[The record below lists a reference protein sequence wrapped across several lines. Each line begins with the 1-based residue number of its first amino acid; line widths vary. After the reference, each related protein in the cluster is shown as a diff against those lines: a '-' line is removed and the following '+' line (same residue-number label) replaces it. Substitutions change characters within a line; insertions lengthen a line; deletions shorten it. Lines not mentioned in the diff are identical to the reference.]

1 MPNRI
6 IKEGICANEQ
16 IDRLTA
22 FEETFFY
29 RLIVNVD
36 DYGLMDGRVSV
47 LKAKLFTLRCGT
59 MKDSEVEK
67 ALKRLCEEG
76 LVEVYHCKGRPYLHL
91 TGWER
96 NQQIRA
102 KKPKYPRPEEADE
115 ELPEINCNQ
124 VQADESKLKQ
134 TELPDGKE
142 NQPNADDPV
151 VVEMVLNDGG
161 TYKVTRSEAERYQ
174 ALYPAVDVMQELR
187 NAAGWLEGNPTRRKT
202 KAGIKRYINGWLAR
216 EQDNSKSKGGSSVS
230 YAPPSN
236 KPSGGNPFKRGRLW
250 TIK

>member
-115 ELPEINCNQ
+115 EPPEIICNQ
-124 VQADESKLKQ
+124 AQAGECTSKQ
-134 TELPDGKE
+134 AETHYGRE
-142 NQPNADDPV
+142 NQPSADDPV

-216 EQDNSKSKGGSSVS
+216 EQDNGKGKGGSSTP

-236 KPSGGNPFKRGRLW
+236 RPTGGNPFKR
-250 TIK
+250 

>member
-115 ELPEINCNQ
+115 EMPEINCNQ
-124 VQADESKLKQ
+124 AQADESKTKQ
-134 TELPDGKE
+134 VESRGSRED
-142 NQPNADDPV
+142 QPSADDPV

-174 ALYPAVDVMQELR
+174 ALYPAVDVIQELR

-216 EQDNSKSKGGSSVS
+216 EQDNGKSKGGSSAS
-230 YAPPSN
+230 YAPP
-236 KPSGGNPFKRGRLW
+236 PSRPTGGNPFKR
-250 TIK
+250 

>member
-6 IKEGICANEQ
+6 IKDGICANEQ

-47 LKAKLFTLRCGT
+47 LKAKLFTLRCGS
-59 MKDSEVEK
+59 MKGSEVEK

-115 ELPEINCNQ
+115 GLPEIICNQ
-124 VQADESKLKQ
+124 ARADECKPKQ
-134 TELPDGKE
+134 AEPHDGKE
-142 NQPNADDPV
+142 NQPSADDPV

-174 ALYPAVDVMQELR
+174 VLYPAVDVMQELR

-202 KAGIKRYINGWLAR
+202 KAGIKRYINGWLAK
-216 EQDNSKSKGGSSVS
+216 EQDKGGGKGGNNTP
-230 YAPPSN
+230 YNPPPG
-236 KPSGGNPFKRGRLW
+236 KQPSGNPFKR
-250 TIK
+250 

>member
-1 MPNRI
+1 M
-6 IKEGICANEQ
+6 
-16 IDRLTA
+16 
-22 FEETFFY
+22 
-29 RLIVNVD
+29 
-36 DYGLMDGRVSV
+36 
-47 LKAKLFTLRCGT
+47 
-59 MKDSEVEK
+59 
-67 ALKRLCEEG
+67 
-76 LVEVYHCKGRPYLHL
+76 YHCKGRPYLHL

-124 VQADESKLKQ
+124 AQADESKLKQ

-187 NAAGWLEGNPTRRKT
+187 NAAGWLEGNPTRRKRKLESSGT
-202 KAGIKRYINGWLAR
+202 SMAGLRGSKTIAKARAEVAYPMLRHPTSRVAGILL
-216 EQDNSKSKGGSSVS
+216 
-230 YAPPSN
+230 
-236 KPSGGNPFKRGRLW
+236 RGDGYGR
-250 TIK
+250 

>member
-6 IKEGICANEQ
+6 IKDGICANEQ

-47 LKAKLFTLRCGT
+47 LKAKLFTLRCGS

-115 ELPEINCNQ
+115 ELPEIIRNQ
-124 VQADESKLKQ
+124 ARADECKPKQ
-134 TELPDGKE
+134 AEPHDGKE
-142 NQPNADDPV
+142 NQPSADDPV

-174 ALYPAVDVMQELR
+174 VLYPAVDVMQELR

-202 KAGIKRYINGWLAR
+202 KAGIKRYINGWLVK
-216 EQDNSKSKGGSSVS
+216 EQDKGGGKGGNNTP
-230 YAPPSN
+230 YNPPPG
-236 KPSGGNPFKRGRLW
+236 KQPSGNPFKR
-250 TIK
+250 

>member
-22 FEETFFY
+22 SEETFFD
-29 RLIVNVD
+29 RLIVNDD
-36 DYGLMDGRVSV
+36 DYGLMDGRISV

-76 LVEVYHCKGRPYLHL
+76 LLEVYHCKGRPYLHL

-115 ELPEINCNQ
+115 ELPEIICNQ
-124 VQADESKLKQ
+124 ARADECKPKQ
-134 TELPDGKE
+134 AEPHDGKE
-142 NQPNADDPV
+142 NQPSADDPV

-202 KAGIKRYINGWLAR
+202 KAGIKRYINGWLAK
-216 EQDNSKSKGGSSVS
+216 EQDKGGGKGGNNTP
-230 YAPPSN
+230 YNPPPS
-236 KPSGGNPFKRGRLW
+236 KQPSGNPFKR
-250 TIK
+250 

>member
-6 IKEGICANEQ
+6 IKDGICANEQ

-76 LVEVYHCKGRPYLHL
+76 LLEVYHCKGRPYLHL

-115 ELPEINCNQ
+115 ELPEIIRNQ
-124 VQADESKLKQ
+124 ARADECKPKQ
-134 TELPDGKE
+134 
-142 NQPNADDPV
+142 A
-151 VVEMVLNDGG
+151 G
-161 TYKVTRSEAERYQ
+161 TA
-174 ALYPAVDVMQELR
+174 
-187 NAAGWLEGNPTRRKT
+187 
-202 KAGIKRYINGWLAR
+202 
-216 EQDNSKSKGGSSVS
+216 
-230 YAPPSN
+230 
-236 KPSGGNPFKRGRLW
+236 
-250 TIK
+250 

>member
-1 MPNRI
+1 M
-6 IKEGICANEQ
+6 
-16 IDRLTA
+16 
-22 FEETFFY
+22 
-29 RLIVNVD
+29 NVD

-76 LVEVYHCKGRPYLHL
+76 LLEVYHCKGRPYLHL

-115 ELPEINCNQ
+115 ELPEIICNQ
-124 VQADESKLKQ
+124 ARADECKPKQ
-134 TELPDGKE
+134 AKPHDGKE
-142 NQPNADDPV
+142 NQPSADDPV

-174 ALYPAVDVMQELR
+174 VLYPAVDVMQELR

-202 KAGIKRYINGWLAR
+202 KAGIKRYINGWLAK
-216 EQDNSKSKGGSSVS
+216 EQDKGGGKGGNNTP
-230 YAPPSN
+230 YNPPPS
-236 KPSGGNPFKRGRLW
+236 KQPSGNPFKR
-250 TIK
+250 

>member
-1 MPNRI
+1 MPHRI

-124 VQADESKLKQ
+124 AQAGECTSKQ
-134 TELPDGKE
+134 AETHDGRE
-142 NQPNADDPV
+142 NQPSADDPV

-174 ALYPAVDVMQELR
+174 ALYPAVDVVQELR

-216 EQDNSKSKGGSSVS
+216 EQDNGKGKGGSSTS

-236 KPSGGNPFKRGRLW
+236 RPTGGNPFKR
-250 TIK
+250 

>member
-67 ALKRLCEEG
+67 
-76 LVEVYHCKGRPYLHL
+76 
-91 TGWER
+91 
-96 NQQIRA
+96 
-102 KKPKYPRPEEADE
+102 
-115 ELPEINCNQ
+115 
-124 VQADESKLKQ
+124 
-134 TELPDGKE
+134 
-142 NQPNADDPV
+142 
-151 VVEMVLNDGG
+151 
-161 TYKVTRSEAERYQ
+161 RSSAC
-174 ALYPAVDVMQELR
+174 A
-187 NAAGWLEGNPTRRKT
+187 RK
-202 KAGIKRYINGWLAR
+202 AW
-216 EQDNSKSKGGSSVS
+216 
-230 YAPPSN
+230 
-236 KPSGGNPFKRGRLW
+236 
-250 TIK
+250 

>member
-6 IKEGICANEQ
+6 IKDGICANEQ
-16 IDRLTA
+16 IDRLNA

-47 LKAKLFTLRCGT
+47 LKAKLFTLRCGS

-102 KKPKYPRPEEADE
+102 KKPKYPRPEKADE
-115 ELPEINCNQ
+115 EQPEINCNQ
-124 VQADESKLKQ
+124 AKADEGKSEQ
-134 TELPDGKE
+134 PESHGSKE
-142 NQPNADDPV
+142 NQPSADDPV

-161 TYKVTRSEAERYQ
+161 TYQVTRSEAERYQ
-174 ALYPAVDVMQELR
+174 ILYPAVDVMQELR

-202 KAGIKRYINGWLAR
+202 KAGIKRYINGWLAK
-216 EQDNSKSKGGSSVS
+216 EQDKGGGKGGNNTS
-230 YAPPSN
+230 YNPPPS
-236 KPSGGNPFKRGRLW
+236 KRPSGNPFKR
-250 TIK
+250 